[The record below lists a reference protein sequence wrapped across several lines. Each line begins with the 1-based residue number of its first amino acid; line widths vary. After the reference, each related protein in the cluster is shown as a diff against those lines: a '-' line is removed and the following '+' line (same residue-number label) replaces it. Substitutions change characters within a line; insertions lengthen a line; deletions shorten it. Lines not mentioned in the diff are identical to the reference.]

1 MSYLVENPWPGLLV
15 AAFIE
20 LALGILLVRGG
31 RAWVI
36 IAMAGVLV
44 AAVAFVVI
52 ERLVVTDKEEIENSL
67 EMVAGALEA
76 HDVPGV
82 LATLAPEFPR
92 RAEVERVLA
101 RFEVSQARVGSD
113 LEVRFNPLTNP
124 PSATA
129 YFTGHLEGKDLRGQ
143 LPYEHLI
150 RKFKIVFRRDGDRW
164 VIADYSDDDVSP
176 LRKKR

>member
-1 MSYLVENPWPGLLV
+1 MTYLVENPWPGLVL
-15 AAFIE
+15 AALIE
-20 LALGILLVRGG
+20 LALGILLVRAG

-36 IAMAGVLV
+36 AAMAGVLI
-44 AAVAFVVI
+44 AAVALVII

-67 EMVAGALEA
+67 ETVASALEA
-76 HDVPGV
+76 HDVPRV

-164 VIADYSDDDVSP
+164 VIADYSNDDVTV
-176 LRKKR
+176 RKKR